1 MCICVSVFE
10 PVLFYESSL
19 KCFSHNNCFCICI
32 CNLYLHLCIILWKLF
47 QAFQTQRLFSPL
59 FLVVPSPFTGSIY
72 WPPTSRRVNTS
83 PLISKHFQAFA
94 KPGIFGLNL
103 FNCIEHLHFG
113 KWGAGM
119 CLMSKEN
126 LKVIWSISCFSNCT
140 LDWFWTRSS
149 SKLFKVCC
157 KIFFGVSQ
165 TRRWPPAPVSDF

>member
-1 MCICVSVFE
+1 MHQLYFIFGIRIASVSVCVFE

-83 PLISKHFQAFA
+83 PLISKQFQAFA
-94 KPGIFGLNL
+94 KPGIWPE
-103 FNCIEHLHFG
+103 FNQLHWTFTFWQMG
-113 KWGAGM
+113 GQDVWWAM
-119 CLMSKEN
+119 RISKVYGQ
-126 LKVIWSISCFSNCT
+126 LVASPIV
-140 LDWFWTRSS
+140 L
-149 SKLFKVCC
+149 
-157 KIFFGVSQ
+157 
-165 TRRWPPAPVSDF
+165 